1 MDRYVFIHFPDAPC
15 SLSAESINVPEP
27 YAAQLSPTVA
37 KTLSPRKATRLTAVY
52 RGPAGPRSA
61 TVVLF
66 EPFTVGNL
74 AKALRDLAQHLED
87 AES

>member
-1 MDRYVFIHFPDAPC
+1 M
-15 SLSAESINVPEP
+15 
-27 YAAQLSPTVA
+27 
-37 KTLSPRKATRLTAVY
+37 AVY